1 MSKESIIFN
10 WMKLYHYELFQVSI
24 FLQELYISEKKL
36 LQKLQCL
43 TVVDQEMVSIN
54 YQQIPI

>member
-1 MSKESIIFN
+1 
-10 WMKLYHYELFQVSI
+10 MKLYHYELFQVSI